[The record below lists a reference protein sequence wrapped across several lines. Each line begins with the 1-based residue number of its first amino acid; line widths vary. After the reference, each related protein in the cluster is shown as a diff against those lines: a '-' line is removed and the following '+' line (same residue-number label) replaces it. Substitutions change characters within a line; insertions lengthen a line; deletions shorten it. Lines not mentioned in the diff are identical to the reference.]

1 MTATKLV
8 DVEPQTGRGQDGVPE
23 RIVAPHAAK
32 RGPGALVFAIALL
45 IAVAAGVLVAG
56 LNRADEPTVGTVT
69 GDVGPSRAWMADLI
83 RAAEDDGFAV
93 AGLSPTSARF
103 IPVTQHAA
111 RAIRDG
117 VGSQTLDER
126 KPAGYGQS
134 FRELPPPESV
144 LGQPPESVLGKP
156 PDSPRV

>member
-8 DVEPQTGRGQDGVPE
+8 DVEPETGRGQDRVPE
-23 RIVAPHAAK
+23 EIVAPRAAK

-45 IAVAAGVLVAG
+45 VAFAAGVLVAG

-83 RAAEDDGFAV
+83 RAAEEDGFAV

-103 IPVTQHAA
+103 IPVTPHTAWVIQK
-111 RAIRDG
+111 G
-117 VGSQTLDER
+117 VGSQTSDER
-126 KPAGYGQS
+126 KPAGYGHT
-134 FRELPPPESV
+134 FWELPPLERELPPPESV
-144 LGQPPESVLGKP
+144 LGKA
-156 PDSPRV
+156 PDSPRA